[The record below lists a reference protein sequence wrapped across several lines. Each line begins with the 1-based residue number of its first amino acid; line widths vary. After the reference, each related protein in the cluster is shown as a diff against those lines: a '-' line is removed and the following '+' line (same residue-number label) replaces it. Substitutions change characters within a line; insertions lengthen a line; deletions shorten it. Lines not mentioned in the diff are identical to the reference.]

1 MWTAKDLLR
10 IAEVQDQYLA
20 RCAASPLNMAARS
33 DYIYGPSF
41 LSDSDAER
49 LGRIVRGLDLL
60 RDTDTVILSTSADN
74 GYPHTRPKALICLPA
89 GFVSSSSD
97 AELKQTLCHEAFH
110 VHQRAAPGLW
120 KAMCKAEGWTPL
132 SQDDVPTRFRERCRI
147 NPDTFYDTP
156 FWAWDTHYVPLPLF
170 KQGFTVALGDV
181 TIEWLDR
188 RTGALFH
195 SPPPSFTDIYGSP
208 SQPEHPYE
216 IYAVRFAEEGITTH
230 AGLRQTLQEL
240 TTSS

>member
-120 KAMCKAEGWTPL
+120 KAMCKAEGWTPSLRMMCPHALEKGAVLILIHSMILPSGPGIHTMYLCPSSNRDSL
-132 SQDDVPTRFRERCRI
+132 SRSAMSPSSGWI
-147 NPDTFYDTP
+147 
-156 FWAWDTHYVPLPLF
+156 
-170 KQGFTVALGDV
+170 VAQ
-181 TIEWLDR
+181 
-188 RTGALFH
+188 A
-195 SPPPSFTDIYGSP
+195 PSFILPRPPLQTSMDVRR
-208 SQPEHPYE
+208 SQNIPMKSTRCVLLKRE
-216 IYAVRFAEEGITTH
+216 
-230 AGLRQTLQEL
+230 
-240 TTSS
+240 